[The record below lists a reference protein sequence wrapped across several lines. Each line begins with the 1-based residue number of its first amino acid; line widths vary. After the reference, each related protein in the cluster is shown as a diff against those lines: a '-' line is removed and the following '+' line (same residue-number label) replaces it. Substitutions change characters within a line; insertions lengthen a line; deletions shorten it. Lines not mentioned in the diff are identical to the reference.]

1 MMYPR
6 LKTFNPFLWKT
17 VRPRRWCLLQ
27 YPQWPHVSW
36 NWKIQ
41 KLFKDNQ
48 NASGSNSRRRQQ
60 KYKNFIEVCDL
71 SKSNHLTDCLARN
84 ELIRGGPA
92 GGRGGHLPTGRLHLN
107 SKSTFSFLYLK
118 HFPFCHQ
125 TGFDCYLLFEIGEIG
140 FLHWPTWLS
149 FCPCLTYVQ
158 AEVEGSWL
166 KRHHLNVFKQP

>member
-1 MMYPR
+1 MSVEIEKFKNCSKITRMRLDQTQDVDNRNIKILLKFVICPR
-6 LKTFNPFLWKT
+6 AIISQT
-17 VRPRRWCLLQ
+17 VSQGMSL
-27 YPQWPHVSW
+27 
-36 NWKIQ
+36 
-41 KLFKDNQ
+41 
-48 NASGSNSRRRQQ
+48 
-60 KYKNFIEVCDL
+60 
-71 SKSNHLTDCLARN
+71 
-84 ELIRGGPA
+84 RGGPA